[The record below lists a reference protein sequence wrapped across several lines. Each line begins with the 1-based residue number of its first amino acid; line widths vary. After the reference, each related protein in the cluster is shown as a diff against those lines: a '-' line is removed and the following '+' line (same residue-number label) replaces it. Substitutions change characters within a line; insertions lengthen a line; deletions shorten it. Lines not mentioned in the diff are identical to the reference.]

1 MKRVEL
7 IIGEGSDQI
16 SLDLTQDSISVALQY
31 SIDDIRNIDKKNSNY
46 SKTITLPGTRKNNDA
61 FGNLFDVNSTFDGYN
76 PNLKTLARIVVDS
89 SPVLE
94 GYIQLTKVNKM
105 NNTDLQGNKISYEV
119 IVFDDS
125 VDFIQS
131 IGDKLVEDLNFSEYN
146 HTYNQTSIENAW
158 NNHTYED
165 VYQYPLMDKIV
176 RGYRTEDFKPA
187 FYHKALL
194 LKIAE
199 DAGEYD
205 DNGVLIPNTGYTLE
219 GSFMT
224 NESDNIDDA
233 DFGSYHKEIILWDGD
248 TPTISDELALQRE
261 YKAGVTGTTTISL
274 GSYQHRNLNTSF
286 NNLIKNNL
294 NYDTITPDPPYFD
307 NTGGYTFNNAG
318 GSELDFGQWE
328 CSNGGKYNFIVKGNF
343 SMDYIKETTAA
354 TGNVYSRPDGF
365 SATVKGGVRFS
376 IIDVDTGV
384 QYGSNIGILGNFE
397 DLPSGTA
404 GKSLTNDLEVKISSD
419 TIPLNARVKLVASSY
434 NDRHFGW
441 GVDVPRGV
449 LTTIVNIELKFNQDA
464 TAEFFN
470 KTIKEENIADG
481 DEIEISQYLPKEIKQ
496 KDIISDIIRRYNVYI
511 RKHPTKPKTLLLDSR
526 DDFYDDNS
534 IVLDWTQK
542 KDYSTED
549 KISFLSDL
557 QNKEILFTYKKADGI
572 KAADEAEYNKQYTI
586 STGDIYGQKLIDFDN
601 DFAKGTK
608 KIESIFST
616 TPLVYRGVDEINARN
631 YVVVPS
637 VKTTEEKRKPVLC
650 YWGGLK
656 PVLDA
661 DGSSAAL
668 FIAWGGGGG
677 IPYSTYP
684 YAGHWNDPYTPTI
697 DIHYGEVTY
706 EFYGLIQKTT
716 NNNLFNRYWR
726 NYINQISNGK
736 LITSKFYLR
745 ETDINFIKD
754 NLNSRIFVKDS
765 YYIINKIID
774 YKPLEDGLTT
784 VELLYIK
791 QGSSFEIEEPASTE
805 TFVTTGNYV
814 YISTEDDLQQNTTR
828 SRNVRTLGRRNSV
841 GADSSAS
848 ITGDDNTIY
857 DSSTN
862 INITGNNNE
871 VGAGVENVIII
882 GDNQTVNT
890 SNTSIINGTTFTLAS
905 PLSGLWERGDGDDSI
920 VLVNSV
926 APNTSL
932 GSLGS
937 VVTGVSNAIGENAN
951 YTGIFGGAANSIN
964 ITSPIADS
972 DGSFIGCGANNSIS
986 ARISAIVGGA
996 NNNISS
1002 GSSSGSSFI
1011 GGGSVNSITN
1021 DFSSIIGGSTNLV
1034 SGVYSSII
1042 GGTNNVNS
1050 NNRSV
1055 ILGGTLNDVSG
1066 ESSSI
1071 IGGSNNDLTAD
1082 SSVILGGD
1090 TNSLT
1095 GNNSVIVGGNN
1106 ITATLDDMVYVPNLR
1121 VEGGLSKYSTDPSV
1135 ITGFDNLTMVTK
1147 QYVDTSIVNIPTLWE
1162 AGTGTESIRSIGIN
1176 PGTGLNS
1183 NTASGNYSVVVG
1195 GIINETSG
1203 SSATVIGGSN
1213 NKVSGIASSTIG
1225 GVSNEVTGNQSA
1237 IIGGGINTL
1246 SGINSVIVGGNNIV
1260 ATQDDTVYVPKL
1272 VVTEVYIPTGS
1283 TDTNGIVGQISY
1295 DGSFVY
1301 VKTASG
1307 WLRSTLSTF

>member
-1 MKRVEL
+1 MKKVEV
-7 IIGEGSDQI
+7 IIGDGIEQI
-16 SLDLTQDSISVALQY
+16 SLDLNMGSISIALQY
-31 SIDDIRNIDKKNSNY
+31 SIDDIRDIDKKNSNY
-46 SKTITLPGTRKNNDA
+46 SKTITLPGTKKNNKA
-61 FGNLFDVNSTFDGYN
+61 FGSLFDVNSDFTQYN
-76 PNLKTLARIVVDS
+76 PNLKKSARIVVDS

-94 GYIQLTKVNKM
+94 GYIQLTKVNKL
-105 NNTDLQGNKISYEV
+105 NNADLQGNLISYEV
-119 IVFDDS
+119 VVFDDS

-158 NNHTYED
+158 NNHTYDD

-176 RGYRTEDFKPA
+176 RGYQTTDFKPA

-199 DAGEYD
+199 QAGVYD
-205 DNGVLIPNTGYTLE
+205 DSGDLIPNTGYTLE

-224 NESDNIDDA
+224 NESDNIDDE

-248 TPTISDELALQRE
+248 TPTISDELALERE
-261 YKAGVTGTTTISL
+261 YKAGVVGTTPISL
-274 GSYQHRNLNTSF
+274 GTYQHSSLNTSF

-294 NYDTITPDPPYFD
+294 NYNTLTPNPPYFD
-307 NTGGYTFNNAG
+307 NTGGYTFNNSG
-318 GSELDFGQWE
+318 GSDLDFGQWE

-343 SMDYIKETTAA
+343 SMDYTKQSAAA

-384 QYGSNIGILGNFE
+384 QYGSNVGVLGDFE
-397 DLPSGTA
+397 DIPSGTA

-441 GVDVPRGV
+441 GVDTGTII
-449 LTTIVNIELKFNQDA
+449 LTTIVNIELKFNPNA
-464 TAEFFN
+464 NAEFFN
-470 KTIKEENIADG
+470 KTEKVENIEEG

-496 KDIISDIIRRYNVYI
+496 KDIIADIIRRYNVYI
-511 RKHPTKPKTLLLDSR
+511 RKHPSKYKTLLLETR
-526 DDFYDDNS
+526 DDFYNEDKV
-534 IVLDWTQK
+534 IDWTQK
-542 KDYSTED
+542 KDYSSED
-549 KISFLSDL
+549 NIKFLSDL
-557 QNKEILFTYKKADGI
+557 QNKEILFTYKKAEDIKGADDG
-572 KAADEAEYNKQYTI
+572 EYNKEYTI
-586 STGDIYGQKLIDFDN
+586 STGDIYGQKLINFDN
-601 DFAKGTK
+601 DFVKGTK

-616 TPLVYRGVDEINARN
+616 TPLVYRGEDEINARN

-637 VKTTEEKRKPVLC
+637 VKSTEEKRKPVLC
-650 YWGGLK
+650 YWGGMK
-656 PVLDA
+656 PVKKP

-668 FIAWGGGGG
+668 FIAWDGTGGG

-684 YAGHWNDPYTPTI
+684 YAGHWNDPYNPTI
-697 DIHYGEVTY
+697 DIHYGEITY
-706 EFYGLIQKTT
+706 EFYNSINQTT
-716 NNNLFNRYWR
+716 NNNLFNNYWR
-726 NYINQISNGK
+726 NYYNQISTGK
-736 LITSKFYLR
+736 LVTSKFYLK
-745 ETDINFIKD
+745 ETDINLIKD
-754 NLNSRIFVKDS
+754 NLNTRIFVKDS
-765 YYIINKIID
+765 YYVINKIID

-784 VELLYIK
+784 VEMLYIK
-791 QGSSFEIEEPASTE
+791 QGTSFEIEEPTSSE
-805 TFVTTGNYV
+805 SFVTTGNYIF
-814 YISTEDDLQQNTTR
+814 ISTEDDLQQNNTR

-862 INITGNNNE
+862 INITGNNNI
-871 VGAGVENVIII
+871 VDSGVENVIII
-882 GDNQTVNT
+882 GDNQTINT
-890 SNTSIINGTTFTLAS
+890 SNTSYINGTTFTLAS
-905 PLSGLWERGDGDDSI
+905 PLSGLWERGDGTDSI

-1042 GGTNNVNS
+1042 GGTNNTLTA
-1050 NNRSV
+1050 NRSV
-1055 ILGGTLNDVSG
+1055 ILGGTL
-1066 ESSSI
+1066 
-1071 IGGSNNDLTAD
+1071 
-1082 SSVILGGD
+1082 
-1090 TNSLT
+1090 
-1095 GNNSVIVGGNN
+1095 
-1106 ITATLDDMVYVPNLR
+1106 
-1121 VEGGLSKYSTDPSV
+1121 
-1135 ITGFDNLTMVTK
+1135 ITG
-1147 QYVDTSIVNIPTLWE
+1147 
-1162 AGTGTESIRSIGIN
+1162 
-1176 PGTGLNS
+1176 
-1183 NTASGNYSVVVG
+1183 
-1195 GIINETSG
+1195 
-1203 SSATVIGGSN
+1203 
-1213 NKVSGIASSTIG
+1213 
-1225 GVSNEVTGNQSA
+1225 
-1237 IIGGGINTL
+1237 
-1246 SGINSVIVGGNNIV
+1246 
-1260 ATQDDTVYVPKL
+1260 TQQHTVYVPKL
-1272 VVTEVYIPTGS
+1272 AVTETYIPTGT
-1283 TDTNGIVGQISY
+1283 TDTNGVLGEISY